1 MDERTD
7 EQRAAGSTTDSSTTD
22 TDPDTGASE
31 TGGAG
36 GEAGSEPTSGSDD
49 RPRAAWGSFAEI
61 QDAVSGL
68 VDSAIRNV
76 APASGRF
83 PRYDLIDVP
92 EEGYVILFDMPGLAK
107 SDVEVSA
114 NAGEV
119 TVEGKRSRPVLPD
132 GAEVQR
138 SERTYGRFRRVVRV
152 SGDVDVAAVRARME
166 NGVLEV
172 RLPRRRAGDAQ
183 RIEVD

>member
-1 MDERTD
+1 MNERTD
-7 EQRAAGSTTDSSTTD
+7 EQEAEGSTTDSAGVDTD
-22 TDPDTGASE
+22 TDETGAGE
-31 TGGAG
+31 VGDGADSDAA
-36 GEAGSEPTSGSDD
+36 GED
-49 RPRAAWGSFAEI
+49 RPWATWGSFAEI

-92 EEGYVILFDMPGLAK
+92 DEGYVILFDMPGLEK

-119 TVEGKRSRPVLPD
+119 TVEGKRSRPALPE

-152 SGDVDVAAVRARME
+152 AGDVDVGAVRARMD